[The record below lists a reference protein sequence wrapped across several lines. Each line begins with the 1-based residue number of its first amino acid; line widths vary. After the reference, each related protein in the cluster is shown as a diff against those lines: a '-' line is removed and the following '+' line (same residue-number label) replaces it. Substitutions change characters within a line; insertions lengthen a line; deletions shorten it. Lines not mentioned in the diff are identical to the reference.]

1 MDKKD
6 FSDLEEQIRITVE
19 NAFNSIDFTGIKNNV
34 YDKTESALKDVKTSF
49 KKASNQF
56 NRKMENAKTN
66 INVVKKESKKK
77 PVYISKKPVGKVSG
91 LVYMTLGT
99 IGSILFAIQLIVFSV
114 FASLWNS
121 FSVINSIGLGVL
133 LAFFSGSIFMTFR
146 GISLRKRI
154 KRFKE
159 YINCLNGRSYCL
171 IKELGEAIGKSKK
184 YVVKDLEKMINKRMF
199 LEGHIDEEET
209 YFMINNE
216 VYQNYLASQ
225 ESLKLRKEEEARRQ
239 EELKEEI
246 NDPQKKELRQI
257 IENGNYYIKQ
267 IRNINECLKEEE
279 ISNKLYRLEKIV
291 AEIFKYIEKNPNKLS
306 EVSKFTNHYLP
317 ITLKLVTSYKELNE
331 QLVQGENIKTAKNE
345 IEKSIDL
352 INTAFENLLDDMFE
366 DVVLDISSDI
376 SVLETLFKQE
386 GLTKNDFEKDMNE
399 K

>member
-1 MDKKD
+1 MGKKD

-34 YDKTESALKDVKTSF
+34 YDKTESTLNDVKTTF

-56 NRKMENAKTN
+56 NKKMENAKTN
-66 INVVKKESKKK
+66 INVVKKESKNK
-77 PVYISKKPVGKVSG
+77 PVYICKKPVGRVSG
-91 LVYMTLGT
+91 IVYVTLGT
-99 IGSILFAIQLIVFSV
+99 IGSVFFAIQLIVFSV

-121 FSVINSIGLGVL
+121 FSILSSIGLGAL
-133 LAFFSGSIFMTFR
+133 IAFFSGSIFMTFR

-171 IKELGEAIGKSKK
+171 IKELGEAIEKSQK

-199 LEGHIDEEET
+199 LEGHIDKEET

-239 EELKEEI
+239 EELKQEI

-267 IRNINECLKEEE
+267 IRNINDCLPEEE

-317 ITLKLVTSYKELNE
+317 ITLKLVKSYKELDE

-366 DVVLDISSDI
+366 DVAMDISTDI
-376 SVLETLFKQE
+376 SVLKTLFNQE
-386 GLTKNDFEKDMNE
+386 GLTDNDFHK
-399 K
+399 